1 MIGSG
6 RSKTGWDSSDCRDV
20 ATALMTRR
28 ISLKK

>member
-6 RSKTGWDSSDCRDV
+6 RSKTGWDSSDCRHV
-20 ATALMTRR
+20 ATVLMTRR